1 MIRKSGSRFSERI
14 MFREKASPG
23 GGSAQALRSNLTV
36 VRPVPAQALQM
47 IRSPRSRTRPVPQHR
62 TQVSCMTGAGRV
74 WRLEFLF
81 PKSIRMAFVLMIV
94 SANQTLSTAH

>member
-1 MIRKSGSRFSERI
+1 MVRKSESRFSERI
-14 MFREKASPG
+14 MFRSNGSLG
-23 GGSAQALRSNLTV
+23 GGSAQALRSTWTV

-74 WRLEFLF
+74 WRLEDLF
-81 PKSIRMAFVLMIV
+81 PKSIRMAFVF
-94 SANQTLSTAH
+94 